1 MKLTKAR
8 LKQIIKEE
16 MNNLL
21 NEAPP
26 KELYKRR
33 RERLER
39 ERAEKRKKAGK
50 GVQKVGQI
58 PVGTDGKALLTMG
71 EIRRLQKSDPV
82 NYVKEWNRYRGAT
95 AVNKKMWDEREKK
108 LKKKLKEGREPIT
121 EGIDD
126 MHEEAMKIA
135 SFWRKATKQL
145 NMICKQ
151 PDMSPID
158 CNNVRQFFAV
168 LQAHPVTKAASKGKL
183 ADEPYYGHY
192 INYFAP
198 NSPSIDPEVLK
209 PIIDKVIS
217 NLKSYLSVLSKIKKE
232 SRKRRLRRKHR
243 RG

>member
-26 KELYKRR
+26 GDRDPEIPEELYRRR
-33 RERLER
+33 RERLKR
-39 ERAEKRKKAGK
+39 ERKAAREKAGK
-50 GVQKVGQI
+50 GVQKVGLI
-58 PVGTDGKALLTMG
+58 PVGTDGKALLTMD
-71 EIRRLQKSDPV
+71 EIKRLKKSDKV
-82 NYVKEWNRYRGAT
+82 NYVKEWKRVKGAT

-168 LQAHPVTKAASKGKL
+168 LQAHPVTKAASKGNL
-183 ADEPYYGHY
+183 AKMRAYKHY
-192 INYFAP
+192 INYFKP
-198 NSPSIDPEVLK
+198 NSPSIDPEALK
-209 PIIDKVIS
+209 PIIDKVTS
-217 NLKSYLSVLSKIKKE
+217 NIKK
-232 SRKRRLRRKHR
+232 
-243 RG
+243 